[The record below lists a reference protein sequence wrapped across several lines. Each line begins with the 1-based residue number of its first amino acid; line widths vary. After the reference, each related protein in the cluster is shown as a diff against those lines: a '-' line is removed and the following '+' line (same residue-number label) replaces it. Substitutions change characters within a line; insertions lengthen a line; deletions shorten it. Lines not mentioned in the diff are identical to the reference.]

1 MKKILS
7 LIFLLLIIST
17 PVFADVQIGEFVI
30 TDESTPEEIISYI
43 FQILVGIGTLIAVA
57 MVVMAGVEW
66 MTSDGNP
73 GKIDGAKTKIKN
85 ALLGVGVLLGSYLI
99 INTINPQIANIQ
111 IDDLQC
117 ESGIIVS
124 VKLEDDGPELQRCID
139 SNTVKIEYD
148 IVKTINESKWN
159 FPSGTILEAF
169 VYEGENYTGARRTF
183 KMDVSGN
190 ISGDISGAK
199 SIYFLRKY
207 NGFYLYDAE
216 NYNLGSSPYPF
227 YTSTDVSNL
236 ASFNFNNKTQS
247 IRIVHDEER
256 ERYRAVAFA
265 SPNYEG
271 FCSLIGEDKES
282 LNVGPID
289 MFRFSEIIGNNTI
302 SSLIVKKE
310 DLTLDNID
318 RGYVVFYTTK
328 NCGKKASP
336 GNTVLPTIGSI
347 EIKECKVD
355 IRSYTEHVSIMTD
368 CESQGWEEGD
378 AVLSF
383 EIIGNAGLVLSTS
396 KQGEAGVG
404 TNCKYFDSSLLQ
416 GGTCYADI
424 SGTSVYT
431 HWGIKPQSYI
441 IISAD

>member
-17 PVFADVQIGEFVI
+17 PVFADVQIGEFII
-30 TDESTPEEIISYI
+30 TDETTPEEIISYI
-43 FQILVGIGTLIAVA
+43 FQILVGLGALIAVA

-111 IDDLQC
+111 IDDLRC
-117 ESGIIVS
+117 ESGIIVG
-124 VKLEDDGPELQRCID
+124 VKLEDDGPELQRCLD

-159 FPSGTILEAF
+159 FPSGTILKAF

-199 SIYFLRKY
+199 SIYFLRHY
-207 NGFYLYDAE
+207 QGVYLYDSV
-216 NYNLGSSPYPF
+216 NYNLGSSPYPI
-227 YTSTDVSNL
+227 YTATSISNL
-236 ASFNFNNKTQS
+236 ISSNFNNKTQS
-247 IRIVHDEER
+247 IEIIQGGMEK
-256 ERYRAVAFA
+256 YRAVVFA
-265 SPNYEG
+265 NPNHEG
-271 FCSLIGEDKES
+271 FCSLVGESIDNLNSSAKDQWQYSES
-282 LNVGPID
+282 
-289 MFRFSEIIGNNTI
+289 IGNNRI
-302 SSLIVKKE
+302 SSLVVKKE
-310 DLTLDNID
+310 VSTPGVTID
-318 RGYVVFYTTK
+318 RGQVIFYTTK
-328 NCGKKASP
+328 NCGRKQP
-336 GNTVLPTIGSI
+336 GAISLPTIGST
-347 EIKECKVD
+347 EIKECRVNISSTTRHINILD
-355 IRSYTEHVSIMTD
+355 NCS
-368 CESQGWEEGD
+368 GWDEGD
-378 AVLSF
+378 AILSF
-383 EIIGNAGLVLSTS
+383 EILGNAGLVLSTS
-396 KQGEAGVG
+396 KQGEAGIG
-404 TNCKYFDSSLLQ
+404 TNCKYFDSSLLE

-424 SGTSVYT
+424 SGTSVYET
-431 HWGIKPQSYI
+431 WGVKPQSFI

>member
-7 LIFLLLIIST
+7 LIFLLLIICT
-17 PVFADVQIGEFVI
+17 PALADIQIGEFVI
-30 TDESTPEEIISYI
+30 TDETTPEEIISYI
-43 FQILVGIGTLIAVA
+43 FQILVGVGTLIAVA

-111 IDDLQC
+111 IDDLRC
-117 ESGIIVS
+117 SSGILVS

-148 IVKTINESKWN
+148 IVETINESSWN
-159 FPSGTILEAF
+159 FPSGTILKAF
-169 VYEGENYTGARRTF
+169 AYEGENYTGTRRTF
-183 KMDVSGN
+183 RMDASGS

-199 SIYFLRKY
+199 SIYFLRNY
-207 NGFYLYDAE
+207 QGVYLYDGV
-216 NYNLGSSPYPF
+216 NYNLGSSPYPV
-227 YTSTDVSNL
+227 YTSTNISNL
-236 ASFNFNNKTQS
+236 VSFNFNNKTQS
-247 IRIVHDEER
+247 IEIIQGGMEK
-256 ERYRAVAFA
+256 YRAVAFA

-271 FCSLIGEDKES
+271 FCSLVGESIDNLNSSAKDRWQYSES
-282 LNVGPID
+282 
-289 MFRFSEIIGNNTI
+289 IGNNTI
-302 SSLIVKKE
+302 SSLVVKKE
-310 DLTLDNID
+310 VLTPGVTID
-318 RGYVVFYTTK
+318 RGQVIFYTTK
-328 NCGKKASP
+328 NCGRKQP
-336 GNTVLPTIGSI
+336 GTISLPTIGSG
-347 EIKECKVD
+347 EIKECKVNINSMPSHINIID
-355 IRSYTEHVSIMTD
+355 NCS
-368 CESQGWEEGD
+368 GWKEGD

-396 KQGEAGVG
+396 KQGEAGIG
-404 TNCKYFDSSLLQ
+404 TTCKYFDTSLLE

-431 HWGIKPQSYI
+431 HWGVKPQSFI